1 MLEWEPLENLIGLA
15 IAAGVL
21 FLVLR
26 VLPRWIGYGA
36 AATAHTAGKLKRVY
50 KEAANEDS
58 EASIEIKAR
67 VRRLPRREGEDE

>member
-1 MLEWEPLENLIGLA
+1 MESLIGPA
-15 IAAGVL
+15 IAAVVL

-36 AATAHTAGKLKRVY
+36 AATAHTAGKLKKVY
-50 KEAANEDS
+50 KEAAGEDD

-67 VRRLPRREGEDE
+67 VRRPLPRDLRDEDQ